1 MIDAQTFQH
10 NQFVYERHQSW
21 NGEEDASAT
30 LLIMTPDDSKP
41 LLRLNFIFKHSSADD
56 QEWEHESE
64 KTSMT
69 AEAAYLQDAPVTFL
83 PTLSVIEGTR
93 QDLGIEMILVPLNL
107 NWIDLLHRTT
117 RVSDTFGLGLAF

>member
-1 MIDAQTFQH
+1 
-10 NQFVYERHQSW
+10 
-21 NGEEDASAT
+21 
-30 LLIMTPDDSKP
+30 MTPDDSKP

-117 RVSDTFGLGLAF
+117 RVSDTFGLGLAFWSILDAGDTWSVGFILKIVLNSSFKGGL

>member
-1 MIDAQTFQH
+1 
-10 NQFVYERHQSW
+10 
-21 NGEEDASAT
+21 
-30 LLIMTPDDSKP
+30 MTPDDSKP

-117 RVSDTFGLGLAF
+117 RVSDTFGLGLAFWSILNAGDTWSVGFILKIVLNSSFKGGL